1 MEKTPCTLDADIHG
15 SLPQSRQ
22 RWFVLGLRKDNLKGA
37 TLPAE
42 LAPVPMLSLSAL
54 LDSIQKG
61 EPDIPLDNT
70 CYGNL
75 DAAIRKI
82 EDKGHDPFSMADG
95 KIWVL
100 DLCGSR
106 VSMKQGKTMTLTA
119 SRCSG
124 KGYYVLPLLRWL
136 TLPELLRLQ
145 GMNFS
150 GGKKLEFG
158 TLGKGKIGHMVGN
171 AIPVTLLMRLFAV
184 LLPHISSQSFATPWD

>member
-1 MEKTPCTLDADIHG
+1 
-15 SLPQSRQ
+15 
-22 RWFVLGLRKDNLKGA
+22 
-37 TLPAE
+37 
-42 LAPVPMLSLSAL
+42 MLSLKSV
-54 LDSIQKG
+54 LDSLEPGQ
-61 EPDIPLDNT
+61 PDIPVDNT

-75 DAAIRKI
+75 EAAIRKI
-82 EDKGHDPFSMADG
+82 RADGHDPFSMADG

-145 GMNFS
+145 GMNLS
-150 GGKKLEFG
+150 GGKELRFG
-158 TLGKGKIGHMVGN
+158 SLSKGKIGHMVGN
-171 AIPVTLLMRLFAV
+171 AIPVTLLMRLFAS
-184 LLPHISSQSFATPWD
+184 LLPHVSEQRFANPWD